1 MASSEVS
8 INQLPVVN
16 QIVNGDFLIVQTP
29 NATNRLNFS
38 DFVVGLDNTSF
49 STTIAQNT
57 TNINSLSTTGPATMQ
72 RIIKGNGTVTG
83 AGNTIVDV
91 SVGGQA
97 LQANITL
104 TRPDSYIKISSGI
117 TFSIADAHQVGVTYQ
132 ISPDNATYSEIASYL
147 NSTPASNVPG
157 VYVLGPDTD
166 NANNTGYAMNSIL
179 YKPSSSELGTNNI
192 FYAKVGARAQSGD
205 LIYINRGSASG
216 NAQKAAGTSFI
227 MLEEVFDTGNVSVVL
242 N

>member
-16 QIVNGDFLIVQTP
+16 QVVDGDFLIVQTP

-38 DFVVGLDNTSF
+38 DFVVGLANTSF

-57 TNINSLSTTGPATMQ
+57 TNITALSSESPACMQ
-72 RIIKGNGTVTG
+72 RILKSHGTVTG

-91 SVGGQA
+91 AVGAQA

-117 TFSIADAHQVGVTYQ
+117 TFSVADAHQIGVTYR
-132 ISPDNATYSEIASYL
+132 ISPDNGTYTELGTYI
-147 NSTPASNVPG
+147 NSNPGSNVPG

-166 NANNTGYAMNSIL
+166 SAQNVGYAMNSIL
-179 YKPSSSELGTNNI
+179 YKPGLAELGTDNI
-192 FYAKVGARAQSGD
+192 FYAKVGIRCQTSD
-205 LIYINRGSASG
+205 TVYINRGSASG

-227 MLEEVFDTGNVSVVL
+227 MLEEVYNSGSQSVVI